1 MNFTNQAF
9 STQLKC
15 WFLATNYAF
24 SPVIVDP
31 FQNLTGAGIY
41 IIYEWN
47 PSQARCVLLD
57 RQQNGRKKK
66 AKLWPLRKGP
76 FDQQLDYSN
85 QLRKG
90 KKKRRLKGG
99 LEGQIILTATI
110 EPAAYSGDC
119 GAAMAA
125 APGYMAEQLAFPCS
139 LSSEIVRRE
148 QCDKRS
154 LSSHIFCTQKANDLR
169 HLLFTPTRADTCSTA
184 STGRADGQLGCWAA
198 MLQLTHIL
206 PFSSINVQQPM

>member
-1 MNFTNQAF
+1 MWECQIQQFR
-9 STQLKC
+9 
-15 WFLATNYAF
+15 
-24 SPVIVDP
+24 P
-31 FQNLTGAGIY
+31 Y
-41 IIYEWN
+41 IKK
-47 PSQARCVLLD
+47 SMARCVLLD

-99 LEGQIILTATI
+99 ARRPDYFDRRHRAGGVQRRT
-110 EPAAYSGDC
+110 AAYS

-154 LSSHIFCTQKANDLR
+154 LSSHIFCAQKANDLR
-169 HLLFTPTRADTCSTA
+169 HLLFTPTRADTCRA
-184 STGRADGQLGCWAA
+184 AGRAEGQTGSLGSWAA
-198 MLQLTHIL
+198 MLQLNSPISPSVFFTQCAIADVISKGASLYEIL
-206 PFSSINVQQPM
+206 ISDCRGNFLP